1 MKRFTAVFLTLAFFV
16 ALAAFPAPQASAAA
30 DYSTIKVKLT
40 TNNATVLSMSVKGEY
55 FINENGASF
64 QGGTLTL
71 RTNLDGTLSVSHSG
85 EGELYTGASVSIM
98 RAQMKPS
105 AGYMYFNSRSYLG
118 HFNVRVLSSGFLQV
132 FNVVPLAH
140 YLYGVVGH
148 EMSNTFPIEALKA
161 QAIAA
166 KCYVLTA

>member
-16 ALAAFPAPQASAAA
+16 AVAAFPAPQASAAA

-71 RTNLDGTLSVSHSG
+71 RTNLDGTLSVSIR
-85 EGELYTGASVSIM
+85 ERASCIPA
-98 RAQMKPS
+98 RP
-105 AGYMYFNSRSYLG
+105 F
-118 HFNVRVLSSGFLQV
+118 
-132 FNVVPLAH
+132 PLC
-140 YLYGVVGH
+140 GRR
-148 EMSNTFPIEALKA
+148 
-161 QAIAA
+161 
-166 KCYVLTA
+166 